1 MGSQAAQQVL
11 PGICACPR
19 QGLPRRT
26 TASRAGS
33 KGDRNTAAIGGRL
46 ASMNEDHQAID
57 HVIRELFAAFGNR
70 GGVRPALAT
79 LRRILLPEAVI
90 VKNVGPD
97 MEVYGLEGFIAPRER
112 ILTDGTLADFDESEE
127 EARTDI
133 HGNVAQRLSLYRK
146 SGVLAGQPFTTR
158 GLKTIQLVR
167 TPDGWR
173 VSALA
178 WDDAREGFEPPE
190 HL

>member
-1 MGSQAAQQVL
+1 MNAD
-11 PGICACPR
+11 R
-19 QGLPRRT
+19 QT
-26 TASRAGS
+26 
-33 KGDRNTAAIGGRL
+33 
-46 ASMNEDHQAID
+46 ID
-57 HVIRELFAAFGNR
+57 QLVRDLFAAFDNR
-70 GGVRPALAT
+70 GGVRPPLGT

-90 VKNVGPD
+90 VKNVGPA
-97 MEVYGLEGFIAPRER
+97 MEIHGVEAFIAPRER
-112 ILTDGTLADFDESEE
+112 ILTDGTLTEFQETEQ

-146 SGVLAGQPFTTR
+146 SGVMSGQPFETR
-158 GLKTIQLVR
+158 GLKTLQLVR

-178 WDDAREGFEPPE
+178 WDDARDGFEPPE